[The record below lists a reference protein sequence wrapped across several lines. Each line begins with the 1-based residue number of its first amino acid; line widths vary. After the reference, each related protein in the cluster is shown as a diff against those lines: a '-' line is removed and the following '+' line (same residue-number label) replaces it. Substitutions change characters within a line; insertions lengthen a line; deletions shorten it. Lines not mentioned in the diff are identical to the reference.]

1 MNDTDS
7 TRKWFCVECTALLG
21 IRQGDQVNIRF
32 KQEVNL
38 TARGEVI
45 LICRRCGIEEEIQ
58 ALHVEVG
65 RMTGRRRDAIQRLE
79 QDLRTVQQEIADM
92 DSRIKELE
100 KAKAMERNDNERTN

>member
-45 LICRRCGIEEEIQ
+45 LICRRCGTINQIN
-58 ALHVEVG
+58 
-65 RMTGRRRDAIQRLE
+65 
-79 QDLRTVQQEIADM
+79 TVK
-92 DSRIKELE
+92 S
-100 KAKAMERNDNERTN
+100 ER